1 MESRKPCKRPPFPAM
16 SAHFAHTL
24 EDMEEKYVKIQFIE
38 LENSEGYLNQESL
51 DLLKLSRENKI
62 VFDNNIYDLTT
73 INGNY
78 YYYLNTNSYKQDD
91 QDIVNFKQISLN
103 IDDGYYIVKVIKTE
117 DGKVIQE
124 IKYDISVLQDKLN
137 DLTDDVNNVKSDLSL
152 VSDKVNNKVE
162 VNIIPDLEDESN
174 VTLKIFK

>member
-1 MESRKPCKRPPFPAM
+1 MNDK
-16 SAHFAHTL
+16 
-24 EDMEEKYVKIQFIE
+24 
-38 LENSEGYLNQESL
+38 
-51 DLLKLSRENKI
+51 
-62 VFDNNIYDLTT
+62 
-73 INGNY
+73 
-78 YYYLNTNSYKQDD
+78 
-91 QDIVNFKQISLN
+91 DIINFKQISLN

-124 IKYDISVLQDKLN
+124 MKYDISVLQDKLN
-137 DLTDDVNNVKSDLSL
+137 DLTNDVNNVKSDLSL